1 VTLGATE
8 IGGNA
13 RTQATTV
20 DGHATINLAA
30 SSPLWHDGAVPVD
43 PAAFMEA
50 VTHHAL
56 CEQKKDECQDDY
68 KQKRSN
74 SEPGRLSSL

>member
-1 VTLGATE
+1 MDQAGPHAWHR

-13 RTQATTV
+13 HTHATTP
-20 DGHATINLAA
+20 DGHAAIHLAA
-30 SSPLWHDGAVPVD
+30 SSLLWYDPAVPID

-68 KQKRSN
+68 EQQRSDSD
-74 SEPGRLSSL
+74 SE